1 MRFQAKGSDGKTY
14 TIETYGEE
22 PRDARN
28 VGAPGDSR
36 GGFAGGFARLHVR
49 GTSEPV
55 TRVSKGV
62 YTVEFPL
69 GKMRKVEL
77 TSDDPNAP

>member
-1 MRFQAKGSDGKTY
+1 MRFQARGSDGKTY

-22 PRDARN
+22 PRDARG
-28 VGAPGDSR
+28 VGAAGDST
-36 GGFAGGFARLHVR
+36 GGFARLHVR

-62 YTVEFPL
+62 YTVEFHL
-69 GKMRKVEL
+69 GNLRKVEL
-77 TSDDPNAP
+77 RSDDPNAP